1 MEKCLGGSCLGVDCN
16 LEVRT
21 CDGAV
26 FYCNCIIVN
35 TFYGRPS
42 NFCKFV

>member
-16 LEVRT
+16 LEERT
-21 CDGAV
+21 CDGAM
-26 FYCNCIIVN
+26 FYCIIVN